1 MALQTLPSPLAFWG
15 IILAAGAGTRLSIA
29 QPHGTQSTPKQ
40 FLLYDN
46 APLYW
51 QSSLTMSRVP
61 RVEGLIFVFP
71 PAFLEAEEQR
81 LRELDKH
88 RVLGVPWRAVVGG
101 ARRQDSVF
109 NALALLHDHEK
120 HCQAVLVHDSARPF
134 ASATLIQRLC
144 AALDQPDC
152 PPAGAIPAL
161 PVTDTIKI
169 VQDKNVVSTPDR
181 DSLRAVQ
188 TPQAFLFPALYKA
201 HLQAQKNQWTGTDDA
216 SLLEL
221 CHRPITIVAGE
232 ADNRKLTNP
241 EDLTM
246 LHTASSPFS
255 PCTGFGYDVHRFGAG
270 RPLLLGGVPI
280 PKAPEVVAHS
290 DGDVVLHALMDA
302 LLGCACMGDIGQ
314 HFPDTAAAYDNI
326 SSAVL
331 LDEVLQKLRIAAVR
345 PVHVDITIIAQIPKV
360 GPHREAIRRNI
371 ARLMGLEQ
379 TCVNVKATTE
389 EGLGFTGAKE
399 GIKSVAVVTALRG
412 AEVHCA

>member
-1 MALQTLPSPLAFWG
+1 MALQTLSPSLAFWG
-15 IILAAGAGTRLSIA
+15 IILAAGAGTRLSA
-29 QPHGTQSTPKQ
+29 VQPHGTQSTPKQ
-40 FLLYDN
+40 FLLYDD

-51 QSSLTMSRVP
+51 QSALTMSRVP
-61 RVEGLIFVFP
+61 RVKGLVFVFP
-71 PAFLEAEEQR
+71 PAHLEAEEQR

-88 RVLGVPWRAVVGG
+88 RVLGVPHNAVAGG

-109 NALALLHDHEK
+109 NALSFLHNHEN

-152 PPAGAIPAL
+152 PHVGVIPAL
-161 PVTDTIKI
+161 PVTDTIK
-169 VQDKNVVSTPDR
+169 VVHDKNVVSTPAR
-181 DSLRAVQ
+181 DSLKAVQ
-188 TPQAFLFPALYKA
+188 TPQAFFFPALYEA
-201 HLQAQKNQWTGTDDA
+201 HREAQKHQWTGTDDA

-221 CHRPITIVAGE
+221 CHRPIVTVAGE
-232 ADNRKLTNP
+232 ANNRKLTHP

-246 LHTASSPFS
+246 LHNTPSPFS

-270 RPLLLGGVPI
+270 RPMLLGGVPI

-302 LLGCACMGDIGQ
+302 LLGCACLGDIGQ
-314 HFPDTAAAYDNI
+314 HFPDTSAAYDNI

-331 LDEVLQKLRIAAVR
+331 LDEVLQKLRTAAVR
-345 PVHVDITIIAQIPKV
+345 PVHVDVTIITQIPKV
-360 GPHREAIRRNI
+360 GPHRESIRRNI

-399 GIKSVAVVTALRG
+399 GIKAVAVVTALRIKK
-412 AEVHCA
+412 